1 MAGKFDV
8 IVIGAGPAGYVAA
21 IKCAQLGL
29 STACVEQW
37 RRDGQTVLGGTC
49 LNVGCIPSK
58 ALLESA
64 HKYREAKEQLADH
77 GVLAKEVSLD
87 LATMMA
93 RKEKIV
99 GNLTGGIQA
108 LFKGNGVTTLAGRGR
123 LLAGKRVEVTDAAGA
138 VEEYEAEHVI
148 IAAGS
153 EPIPISQAPLD
164 GHHVVDSSAAL
175 AFEEVPKRLGVIG
188 AGVIGLELGSL
199 WSALGAEVVLL
210 EAQERFLPMVDQR
223 IAKEAQKLLT
233 RQGLTIQ
240 LGARVTHTEVKE
252 GEVLVRYSNAKGDQ
266 ALRVDRLIVAVGRR
280 AQTANLLAA
289 DCGVNLDERG
299 SIFVND
305 HCRTDVPGVY
315 AIGDVV
321 RGPMLAHKGMEE
333 GIMVAERI
341 AGQLSQVNYD
351 CIPSVIYT
359 QPEVAWVGDT
369 EEVLKARAE
378 PYKVG
383 SFAFA
388 ANGRALA
395 AHQSEGLVRVLA
407 HAESDR
413 VLGVH
418 IIGPQASEL
427 IAQAVVAMEFS
438 ASAEDLALTVFAHP
452 TLSEAVHE
460 AALSVNGQAIHAV
473 NRARK

>member
-1 MAGKFDV
+1 MTTKFDV

-21 IKCAQLGL
+21 IKCAQLGFN
-29 STACVEQW
+29 TACVEQW
-37 RRDGQTVLGGTC
+37 REAEQTVLGGTC

-64 HKYREAKEQLADH
+64 HKYREARNHLADH

-93 RKEKIV
+93 RKSKIV
-99 GNLTGGIQA
+99 SNLTGGIQA
-108 LFKGNGVTTLAGRGR
+108 LFKGNGITTLAGRGR
-123 LLAGKRVEVTDAAGA
+123 VLAGKRVEVTDAAGA
-138 VEEYEAEHVI
+138 VQGYEAEHVI

-153 EPIPISQAPLD
+153 EPIPIPQAPLD
-164 GHHVVDSSAAL
+164 GHYVVDSSAAL
-175 AFEEVPKRLGVIG
+175 AFDEVPKRLGVIG
-188 AGVIGLELGSL
+188 AGVIGLEIGSL
-199 WSALGAEVVLL
+199 WSYLGAEVVLI

-223 IAKEAQKLLT
+223 IAKEAQKILT

-240 LGARVTHTEVKE
+240 LGARVTHTEVKD
-252 GEVLVRYSNAKGDQ
+252 GEVVVKYSNAKGEQ
-266 ALRVDRLIVAVGRR
+266 ELRVDRLIVAVGRR
-280 AQTANLLAA
+280 AQTVNLLAA
-289 DCGVNLDERG
+289 DSGVNCDERG

-305 HCRTDVPGVY
+305 SCCTDVPGIY

-341 AGQLSQVNYD
+341 AGQQTQVNYD
-351 CIPSVIYT
+351 CIPSVVYT
-359 QPEVAWVGDT
+359 HPEIAWVGDT
-369 EEVLKARAE
+369 EEELKARAE

-383 SFAFA
+383 SFSFA

-395 AHQSEGLVRVLA
+395 AHESEGLVRVIA
-407 HAESDR
+407 HAETDR
-413 VLGVH
+413 ILGVH

-452 TLSEAVHE
+452 TLSEVFHE
-460 AALSVNGQAIHAV
+460 AAMGVNGQAIHMV
-473 NRARK
+473 NRPKK

>member
-210 EAQERFLPMVDQR
+210 
-223 IAKEAQKLLT
+223 
-233 RQGLTIQ
+233 
-240 LGARVTHTEVKE
+240 
-252 GEVLVRYSNAKGDQ
+252 
-266 ALRVDRLIVAVGRR
+266 
-280 AQTANLLAA
+280 
-289 DCGVNLDERG
+289 
-299 SIFVND
+299 
-305 HCRTDVPGVY
+305 
-315 AIGDVV
+315 
-321 RGPMLAHKGMEE
+321 
-333 GIMVAERI
+333 
-341 AGQLSQVNYD
+341 
-351 CIPSVIYT
+351 
-359 QPEVAWVGDT
+359 
-369 EEVLKARAE
+369 
-378 PYKVG
+378 
-383 SFAFA
+383 
-388 ANGRALA
+388 
-395 AHQSEGLVRVLA
+395 
-407 HAESDR
+407 
-413 VLGVH
+413 
-418 IIGPQASEL
+418 
-427 IAQAVVAMEFS
+427 
-438 ASAEDLALTVFAHP
+438 
-452 TLSEAVHE
+452 
-460 AALSVNGQAIHAV
+460 
-473 NRARK
+473 